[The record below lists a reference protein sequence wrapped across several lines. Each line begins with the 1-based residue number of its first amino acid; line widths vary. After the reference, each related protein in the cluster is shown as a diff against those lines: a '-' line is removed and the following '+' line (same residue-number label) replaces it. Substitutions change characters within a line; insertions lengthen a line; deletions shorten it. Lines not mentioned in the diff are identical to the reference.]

1 MVRGVGR
8 RTFIGGAVGT
18 GLATFAAPAIAG
30 VPSRTNL
37 RAFVMGVNAYRLLK
51 PLERAVA
58 DATSVAKALSGH
70 GYHVTLAQ
78 DTDRKAS
85 LDLFNQFKA
94 DLQPGDAA
102 FLFLAGHG
110 LQLAG
115 EGYVLPSDAD
125 CRSMEAF
132 ETTAI
137 SLSSLMAQLSYRN
150 PAQAIAVV
158 DACRNPLKS
167 VDLPRRI
174 AGMASVSA
182 PEGFCLLFSAG
193 SGEFALDT
201 VTEDDADPNGLFT
214 RYFVPN
220 LTRSAGIDD
229 IFYSTSTAVTQTAM
243 SVDHP
248 QHPAFYN
255 QSGRRLHLVPENVPK
270 SPQAAGFRAA
280 GGVGGGGGVGA
291 RLDKCGVLLVKC
303 ANYDGMPRL
312 MAPAADTAALRA
324 HFSRFGATVQLVDEP
339 DTKQLRQA
347 CEDFAAAGFER
358 IIFYYSGMGGL
369 AGNDG
374 VLIVNDQDGGDARL
388 LQDVG
393 NGAAMVSLAELHRY
407 LSPMPQSAGADA
419 VPVYIFIDSCLSDLG
434 IEITE
439 ASGYSLIEELRRG
452 KLSNVSVLYSG
463 AYGQPAFDVV
473 ADGRGA
479 LSLALTETFRPGA
492 TLGDIAS
499 ETRRIVAR
507 LTRQAAL
514 EFGYDEDGQPQ
525 TPQLFASWDMED
537 SIPLPLAP

>member
-1 MVRGVGR
+1 MIRGLGR

-18 GLATFAAPAIAG
+18 GLATFAKPTLAG
-30 VPSRTNL
+30 LPSRAKL
-37 RAFVMGVNAYRLLK
+37 RAFVMGVNTYHLLT

-78 DTDRKAS
+78 DTDRNTS
-85 LDLFNQFKA
+85 LELFSRFKA

-110 LQLAG
+110 IQLAG

-132 ETTAI
+132 ESTAI
-137 SLSSLMAQLSYRN
+137 SLSSLMVQLSYRN
-150 PAQAIAVV
+150 LAQTIAVV

-193 SGEFALDT
+193 SGEFALDS
-201 VTEDDADPNGLFT
+201 VTEDDSDPNGLFT

-220 LTRSAGIDD
+220 LARSAGIDD
-229 IFYSTSTAVTQTAM
+229 IFYSTSAAVTQAAM

-255 QSGRRLHLVPENVPK
+255 QSGRRLQLVPDNLPK
-270 SPQAAGFRAA
+270 PAQGTGSGAASVA
-280 GGVGGGGGVGA
+280 GGAGMQ
-291 RLDKCGVLLVKC
+291 LDKCGVLLVKC
-303 ANYDGMPRL
+303 ANYDGMARL
-312 MAPAADTAALRA
+312 MAPAADTAALSA
-324 HFSRFGATVQLVDEP
+324 HFSRFGATVRLVDEP
-339 DTKQLRQA
+339 DVQQLRQA
-347 CEDFAAAGFER
+347 CEEFAAAGFER

-374 VLIVNDQDGGDARL
+374 VLIVNDQGGSDARL
-388 LQDVG
+388 AQELG
-393 NGAAMVSLAELHRY
+393 HHAALVSLAELHRY
-407 LSPMPQSAGADA
+407 LSPKPESAGADGA
-419 VPVYIFIDSCLSDLG
+419 PVYIFIDSCLSDLG

-507 LTRQAAL
+507 LTRQAAA
-514 EFGYDEDGQPQ
+514 ESGYGEGDQPQ
-525 TPQLFASWDMED
+525 TPQLFANWDMED
-537 SIPLPLAP
+537 SVPLPLAP